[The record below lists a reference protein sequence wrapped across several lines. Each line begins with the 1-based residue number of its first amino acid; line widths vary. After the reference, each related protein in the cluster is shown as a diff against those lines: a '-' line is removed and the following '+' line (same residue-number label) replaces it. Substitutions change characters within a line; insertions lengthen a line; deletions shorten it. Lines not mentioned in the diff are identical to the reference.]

1 MHPMRSMKSTTST
14 CVVCLAWSLAGHVSA
29 EQYQAL
35 APVLDV
41 TPVYETRY
49 VPVSREVCTEPE
61 AGVRAF
67 GDIAPTIGEDV
78 RRQIRLWRQHQRCST
93 VTERHPREY
102 LSGYRVTY
110 RYGGETETT
119 VLPYDP
125 GEHLRVNVSLSPVR
139 R

>member
-1 MHPMRSMKSTTST
+1 MNRVRSMSPART
-14 CVVCLAWSLAGHVSA
+14 CVVCLAWSLAGLAGA

-49 VPVSREVCTEPE
+49 EPVSREVCTEPE

-67 GDIAPTIGEDV
+67 GDVAPTIGEDI
-78 RRQIRLWRQHQRCST
+78 RRQIRLWRQQQRCSI
-93 VTERHPREY
+93 VTEQHPREY
-102 LSGYRVTY
+102 LTGYRVTY
-110 RYGGETETT
+110 LYGGETETT

-125 GEHLRVNVSLSPVR
+125 GEQLRVNVSLSPVR

>member
-1 MHPMRSMKSTTST
+1 MTKTTK
-14 CVVCLAWSLAGHVSA
+14 VMLLLIAWSPGGLASA
-29 EQYQAL
+29 EQYQTF

-49 VPVSREVCTEPE
+49 EPVSEKVCTGPDATARELGE
-61 AGVRAF
+61 
-67 GDIAPTIGEDV
+67 IAPSIGEDI
-78 RRQIRLWRQHQRCST
+78 RRQTRLWQQQQRCRI
-93 VTERHPREY
+93 VTSQRARRHIT
-102 LSGYRVTY
+102 GYRVTY

-125 GEHLRVNVSLSPVR
+125 GEQMRVNVSLSPVR